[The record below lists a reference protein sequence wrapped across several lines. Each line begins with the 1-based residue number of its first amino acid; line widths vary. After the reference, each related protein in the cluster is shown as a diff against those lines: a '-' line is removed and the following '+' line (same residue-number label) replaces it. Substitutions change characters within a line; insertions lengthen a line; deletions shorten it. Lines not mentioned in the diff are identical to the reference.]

1 MSEKQDGSPVERDEV
16 SIPLLATVGAL
27 IVLVTILVAVL
38 LQAWF
43 YAGQADLA
51 AERAVPASDPQTQ
64 LGQAML
70 DQQAQINSYRWLNH
84 KAGTRAVPIQRAM
97 ELVARE
103 LAAQQG
109 PGKDGGPP

>member
-1 MSEKQDGSPVERDEV
+1 MAKGVVVPEIGPDEHNH
-16 SIPLLATVGAL
+16 SGDS
-27 IVLVTILVAVL
+27 
-38 LQAWF
+38 
-43 YAGQADLA
+43 YGQADLA

-84 KAGTRAVPIQRAM
+84 QAGTRAIPIERAM

-103 LAAQQG
+103 MAAEQERDKKG
-109 PGKDGGPP
+109 GKP